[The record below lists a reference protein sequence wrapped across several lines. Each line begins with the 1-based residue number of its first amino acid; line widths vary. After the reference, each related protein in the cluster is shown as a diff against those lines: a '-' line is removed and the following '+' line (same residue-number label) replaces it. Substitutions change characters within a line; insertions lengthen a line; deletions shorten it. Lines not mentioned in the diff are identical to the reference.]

1 MTSIFASLLSA
12 TQKASFEKGMT
23 DLFDTFKQDVVIYK
37 EAKIEVININQPRMY
52 GYNERSDIDNINY
65 IPVTGVYQALVTSS
79 KKQTQERLEES
90 ENRIDKGELEMKVK
104 SDANDF
110 IQNNGKT
117 LYVSINDLMYK
128 FVTSQ
133 SPRPYIT
140 SEYFTYYLERE
151 R

>member
-1 MTSIFASLLSA
+1 MASLLSA

-37 EAKIEVININQPRMY
+37 EAKIEVININQPRMF
-52 GYNERSDIDNINY
+52 GYNERSDIENINY

-133 SPRPYIT
+133 SPRPYIS

>member
-1 MTSIFASLLSA
+1 MASLLSA

-23 DLFDTFKQDVVIYK
+23 DLFDTFKQDVVIFK

>member
-1 MTSIFASLLSA
+1 MASLLSA

-23 DLFDTFKQDVVIYK
+23 DLFDTFKQDIVIYK

-110 IQNNGKT
+110 IQNDGKT

>member
-1 MTSIFASLLSA
+1 MASLLSA

>member
-1 MTSIFASLLSA
+1 MASLLSA

-37 EAKIEVININQPRMY
+37 EAKIEVININQSRMY

>member
-1 MTSIFASLLSA
+1 MASLLSA

-37 EAKIEVININQPRMY
+37 EAKIEVIDINQPRMY

-79 KKQTQERLEES
+79 KKQAQERLEES
-90 ENRIDKGELEMKVK
+90 ENRIDKGEVEMKVK

>member
-1 MTSIFASLLSA
+1 MASLLSA

-23 DLFDTFKQDVVIYK
+23 NLFDTFKQDIVIYK
-37 EAKIEVININQPRMY
+37 EAKIDIINIAQPRMF

-65 IPVTGVYQALVTSS
+65 TPVTGVFSALVTST
-79 KKQTQERLEES
+79 KKQSQDRLDEA
-90 ENRIDKGELEMKVK
+90 ENKIDKGEVEIKIK

-117 LYVSINDLMYK
+117 LYVTINDLMYK
-128 FVTSQ
+128 FISSQ
-133 SPRPYIT
+133 SPRPYI
-140 SEYFTYYLERE
+140 SSQYFTYFLERE

>member
-1 MTSIFASLLSA
+1 
-12 TQKASFEKGMT
+12 
-23 DLFDTFKQDVVIYK
+23 
-37 EAKIEVININQPRMY
+37 
-52 GYNERSDIDNINY
+52 
-65 IPVTGVYQALVTSS
+65 VYQALVTSS

>member
-1 MTSIFASLLSA
+1 MASLLSA

-23 DLFDTFKQDVVIYK
+23 NLFDTFKQDIVIYK
-37 EAKIEVININQPRMY
+37 EAKIDIINIAQPRMY

-65 IPVTGVYQALVTSS
+65 IPVTGVFQALVTSS
-79 KKQTQERLEES
+79 KKQKQERLEEA

>member
-1 MTSIFASLLSA
+1 MASLLSA

-23 DLFDTFKQDVVIYK
+23 NLFDTFKQDIVIYK
-37 EAKIEVININQPRMY
+37 EAKIDIINIAQPRMF

-65 IPVTGVYQALVTSS
+65 TPVTGVFSALVTSS
-79 KKQTQERLEES
+79 KKQSQDRLEET
-90 ENRIDKGELEMKVK
+90 ENRIDKGEVEIKVK

-117 LYVSINDLMYK
+117 LYVTINDLMYK
-128 FVTSQ
+128 FVSSQ
-133 SPRPYIT
+133 SPRPYIS
-140 SEYFTYYLERE
+140 SEYFTYFLERE